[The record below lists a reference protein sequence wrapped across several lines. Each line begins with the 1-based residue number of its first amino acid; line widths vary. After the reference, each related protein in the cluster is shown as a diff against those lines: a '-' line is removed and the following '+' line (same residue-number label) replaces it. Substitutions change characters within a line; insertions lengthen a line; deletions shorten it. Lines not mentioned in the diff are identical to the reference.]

1 MNAVT
6 PLSGPVALFVD
17 GDNLSPDHASRIAAF
32 AARQGSADIRR
43 VYGDVTRLGGWRDAP
58 GFRTIQAGC
67 GKNAADVLLCID
79 AMEVALT
86 GRAATVIVASSDG
99 DFVHLA
105 QRLREGGI
113 HVVGMGTPQAPAAFR
128 DACHRFEVLALEGV
142 AAPARFPVTPLDR
155 DIRAMIGANSIKGRG
170 MPVAALGAQMH
181 KKHGVLLDKL
191 PGGNW
196 RAYLSARPALYDLDP
211 RGPDARVRFRESPF
225 HATA

>member
-58 GFRTIQAGC
+58 GFRTIHAGC

-113 HVVGMGTPQAPAAFR
+113 HVVGMGEAKAPAAFR

-142 AAPARFPVTPLDR
+142 ASGITTLDR
-155 DIRAMIGANSIKGRG
+155 GIRKMIAQHSTEGKG
-170 MPVAALGAQMH
+170 MAIAALGAHMSSL
-181 KKHGVLLDKL
+181 HGTVIGSL
-191 PGGNW
+191 PEKTW

-211 RGPDARVRFRESPF
+211 RGPDARVRFRPAPF
-225 HATA
+225 QATT